1 MNIFHL
7 FMNTALLVIK
17 YSPGTC
23 REPRVDDAGSEGAD
37 RNSPLKST
45 HSGWGEIGGQWKCKK
60 DYFLVSDKCEKE
72 WSKEMGQ
79 ASLRGG
85 GFRRLIGV
93 QPRLWWVAK
102 RVVGDRWHYWY
113 LSDHRARAKNGHVRE
128 EFAVFQIQ
136 SRCLRSICAD
146 GKKIQMEISGK
157 SNHWI
162 THVTYTSL
170 SSSMALCELVTLWL
184 SEEIP
189 RKQTWSFSSCV
200 NRKWLGWAGR
210 SSF

>member
-93 QPRLWWVAK
+93 QPRWW
-102 RVVGDRWHYWY
+102 
-113 LSDHRARAKNGHVRE
+113 
-128 EFAVFQIQ
+128 
-136 SRCLRSICAD
+136 
-146 GKKIQMEISGK
+146 
-157 SNHWI
+157 
-162 THVTYTSL
+162 
-170 SSSMALCELVTLWL
+170 WL
-184 SEEIP
+184 SGSLVIADTIDTYLITEQEPKMVTCVRSLLFFRFKADAFEASAQMVKKYKWKFQANQITELLMWLIHLFP
-189 RKQTWSFSSCV
+189 HLWPCV
-200 NRKWLGWAGR
+200 N
-210 SSF
+210 